1 MSNIDF
7 FRPEAVS
14 FRKKRLYGNL
24 TVVNEP
30 AANYFVAALCIAAL
44 LAIGAATLGQY
55 ARTEAAVGIITTSM
69 PLAKILAPKL
79 GIVANISVKEGQHV
93 NAGDKLLVVSVDTPF
108 ENDESYSGNSLRSLE
123 RQTTINDDMREVI
136 RANIL
141 VEKNRLSGEVSYA
154 TEEHSQV
161 SSQIALQ
168 HELAHSLTRTIN
180 KWESLAVEGYIS
192 EYALE
197 EKRQQLLSQ
206 RQNLS
211 KLVQQQLSLKSQLA
225 NLKAQ
230 LTTLASTERKQLNE
244 NNIQTETLKQNSSA
258 AKVAGNYVITA
269 PISGIVSSLMATS
282 GKSLRLQA
290 LVLNIIPDRTTLE
303 AELYATSKAIGF
315 IEPGQTVRLLYDAFP
330 YQKFGSYA
338 GTVESVSRSAISPN
352 EIDVPLNLQESVY
365 RVRVKLTQEYISAYG
380 KKIPL
385 QPGMAL
391 KGNIVLEKRSFIDW
405 LMEPLRTVRDRT

>member
-1 MSNIDF
+1 
-7 FRPEAVS
+7 
-14 FRKKRLYGNL
+14 
-24 TVVNEP
+24 
-30 AANYFVAALCIAAL
+30 
-44 LAIGAATLGQY
+44 
-55 ARTEAAVGIITTSM
+55 M